1 MGFTVMGTCKMLMT
15 QVRMCFSWLKLSRF
29 LSSPF
34 IIRVPFFLIF
44 SFNKGTRNKKG
55 KRVLPRNLVVILNP
69 EPDSRITRGLWFLSW
84 ISAHVHRFQC
94 TALVAI
100 RGGLQRIRRRTLP
113 HPPTSQTQELFG
125 VRMSAN
131 ESSLTC
137 LPIPINPHP

>member
-84 ISAHVHRFQC
+84 ISVIPCLLAPCASFAMHGARSHSWW
-94 TALVAI
+94 
-100 RGGLQRIRRRTLP
+100 
-113 HPPTSQTQELFG
+113 PPTDPTKDSSPSTYIPNPRT
-125 VRMSAN
+125 VRGS
-131 ESSLTC
+131 
-137 LPIPINPHP
+137 HVG